1 MKSVSF
7 SAIGL
12 ATVGIVVTT
21 PLAVNAA
28 EFWGVGPD
36 SSTSYFSSVID
47 TATLMGDVDTLTL
60 NFEGIELG
68 AGTTVSGFL
77 SRGFPESE
85 AESEYESYSFDFTL
99 DASGETSFVVDN
111 DVSEGLRGDVW
122 YLELFSDSEAVAPL
136 AEEEGPSSG
145 QFDFDWWSVDITKAG
160 GGEQCDTLEAL
171 TDAHTF
177 IIDQTCYDP
186 NDVRQDDGPIFTPI
200 LSSTGVF
207 KDAHGVVGTY
217 QDPGSVPRGVPV
229 DQPVNLETEVPILSD
244 GSRSRR
250 ASGYVRGS
258 STDFDYS
265 IDCDLQD
272 PTGTSILPL
281 TTGCLDDQGNLKID
295 GTFTLVNDNGVIIGE
310 PEQIVSATADI
321 PIQDIPEPSL
331 LLGLFAT
338 AGLVTRRS
346 VRRS

>member
-21 PLAVNAA
+21 PLAANAA
-28 EFWGVGPD
+28 EFWGAGPVN
-36 SSTSYFSSVID
+36 STSFFSDFID
-47 TATLMGDVDTLTL
+47 TTTLTGDIDTLTL

-68 AGTTVSGFL
+68 ASTTVSGLL
-77 SRGFPESE
+77 SRGSSES
-85 AESEYESYSFDFTL
+85 AYEFYLTP
-99 DASGETSFVVDN
+99 DASGKASFVVDN
-111 DVSEGLRGDVW
+111 EVAEGLRGDFW
-122 YLELFSDSEAVAPL
+122 YLDLSVDSGEAVP
-136 AEEEGPSSG
+136 AEEEEGSSG
-145 QFDFDWWSVDITKAG
+145 WFDFDWWSVDITKAG
-160 GGEQCDTLEAL
+160 GGEQCDTFEAL

-186 NDVRQDDGPIFTPI
+186 NDVRQENGQTFTPI

-229 DQPVNLETEVPILSD
+229 DNPVNTETETPILFE

-265 IDCDLQD
+265 IDCDFQD

-281 TTGCLDDQGNLKID
+281 TTGCLDDQGNLQID
-295 GTFTLVNDNGVIIGE
+295 GTFVLVNDNGVIIGD
-310 PEQIVSATADI
+310 PEHIVSATADI

-331 LLGLFAT
+331 LLGLLAM
-338 AGLVTRRS
+338 AGLATRRGTQ
-346 VRRS
+346 RC

>member
-12 ATVGIVVTT
+12 ATVAIAVTT

-28 EFWGVGPD
+28 EFWGAGPGD
-36 SSTSYFSSVID
+36 STSFLID
-47 TATLMGDVDTLTL
+47 TTTLMGDIDTLTL

-68 AGTTVSGFL
+68 AGTTVSGLL
-77 SRGFPESE
+77 SRGSS
-85 AESEYESYSFDFTL
+85 ESEYEFYLTP
-99 DASGETSFVVDN
+99 DASGKASFVVDN
-111 DVSEGLRGDVW
+111 EVSEGSRGDSW
-122 YLELFSDSEAVAPL
+122 HLELFSNSGES
-136 AEEEGPSSG
+136 EEERASSG
-145 QFDFDWWSVDITKAG
+145 WFDFDWWSVDIAKAG

-171 TDAHTF
+171 TDGGTF

-186 NDVRQDDGPIFTPI
+186 NDVHQNGDLIFTPI
-200 LSSTGVF
+200 LSGTGVF
-207 KDAHGVVGTY
+207 KNADGTVGTY
-217 QDPGSVPRGVPV
+217 QDPGSLSRGVPEERDRRV
-229 DQPVNLETEVPILSD
+229 DPETEPSIPDNILFE

-265 IDCDLQD
+265 IDCDFLD

-281 TTGCLDDQGNLKID
+281 TTGCLDDQGNLQIIEGTFIRVEDD
-295 GTFTLVNDNGVIIGE
+295 GTFSPGDVEGILV
-310 PEQIVSATADI
+310 ATADI
-321 PIQDIPEPSL
+321 PTQDIPEPSL
-331 LLGLFAT
+331 LLGLFAML
-338 AGLVTRRS
+338 GLATRGN